1 MAARKP
7 PRSRGQTA
15 GLGEVGTI
23 EARIPSNWR
32 AHEAMCAGAVRMRGD
47 TMSTVELDLIT
58 SIILAF
64 LLIIHLLIFVAEGE
78 DVDAGLRKVPNDQ
91 LPASATG

>member
-7 PRSRGQTA
+7 PRSRGHPA
-15 GLGEVGTI
+15 GLGDMGNI
-23 EARIPSNWR
+23 EARTPSIWR
-32 AHEAMCAGAVRMRGD
+32 AHEAMCAGTVRMRGD

-64 LLIIHLLIFVAEGE
+64 LLITHLLIFVAEGE
-78 DVDAGLRKVPNDQ
+78 DVDGSLRKVPIDQ